1 MKIRQIKI
9 NSKFQFFSLLIII
22 MSIMSC
28 ESEDFSAIYN
38 EPGYAIGTIT
48 HYKEVPFKI
57 TYFYDFTIDGKE
69 YTGEDVAKG
78 IGEAESR
85 LIGKKFL
92 VVYKLSNISEN
103 TINYN
108 YPINSETEF
117 EELVESFKTNPPKQY

>member
-1 MKIRQIKI
+1 MKIRQFKF
-9 NSKFQFFSLLIII
+9 NSTFQFFSLLIFI
-22 MSIMSC
+22 MSIIAC
-28 ESEDFSAIYN
+28 ESEDFSSIYN

-48 HYKEVPFKI
+48 NYKEVPFKI
-57 TYFYDFTIDGKE
+57 TYNYEFTINGKE

-78 IGEAESR
+78 IGEAELR

-108 YPINSETEF
+108 YPIDSETEF
-117 EELVESFKTNPPKQY
+117 EKLVESFKTNPPKQN